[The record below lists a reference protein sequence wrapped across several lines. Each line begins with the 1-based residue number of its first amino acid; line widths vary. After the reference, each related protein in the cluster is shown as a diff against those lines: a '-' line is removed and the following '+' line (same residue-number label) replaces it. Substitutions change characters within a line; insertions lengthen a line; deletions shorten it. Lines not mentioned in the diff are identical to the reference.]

1 MGRRPRR
8 KMEIRMETKQMK
20 LTKQT
25 LKRIIKEELEAVL
38 DEVRIKPDPES
49 SNIPP
54 EYLDK
59 VHTLIAAGE
68 LNQAQSL
75 VDAFGG
81 DPNYVYNYREYER
94 VGDIEKLGTKIG
106 NAARGYSWGALKS
119 PEDRRTIM
127 DSEEE
132 IVRRATEIAQQ
143 HLGDYRSLDDI
154 DDQDEYTKMHQAIN
168 SQIFRSSEP
177 REKALRRRPNK

>member
-1 MGRRPRR
+1 MR
-8 KMEIRMETKQMK
+8 
-20 LTKQT
+20 LTKAT

-38 DEVRIKPDPES
+38 GETRIKPSPES
-49 SNIPP
+49 SKVPP
-54 EYLDK
+54 ELLDNL
-59 VHTLIAAGE
+59 HALIAAGE
-68 LNQAQSL
+68 LNSAQVL
-75 VDAFGG
+75 VDSFEG
-81 DPNYVYNYREYER
+81 DPNYAYNYREYLR

-106 NAARGYSWGALKS
+106 KAASGYPWGALKS
-119 PEDRRTIM
+119 PEDRKTIM

-154 DDQDEYTKMHQAIN
+154 DDQDEYSKMHQAIN

-177 REKALRRRPNK
+177 REKALRRGSNK